1 MNKKIDALQ
10 QLFISLSPL
19 EDLDMWPETGI
30 DIMDIFDELKYSFSE
45 NLIETNKFILTKK
58 LYLNNE
64 PDIFY
69 MRELDRVLNVLNG
82 IIFRIKTK
90 LKNYSDVEVE
100 IHGRWYSVY
109 LYFGI
114 LTFRFESFYNLA
126 KDRIQ
131 EVEKLQNKKLEK
143 TKPPTTYHPSKN
155 KPKYDYF
162 VIAEMFATNEIEIVE
177 DEFYYNGK
185 RQSSGSVL
193 NRKINSEKK
202 FNPKKN
208 FTQYI
213 NDYKSKSG
221 EKYFLEIL
229 KDGEKIIPN
238 INRLINIK
246 EYFET
251 KNIVVKNKEFLETF
265 KQL

>member
-131 EVEKLQNKKLEK
+131 EVEKLQKKKSKKNLPEPQPIIHPFKDEK
-143 TKPPTTYHPSKN
+143 T
-155 KPKYDYF
+155 
-162 VIAEMFATNEIEIVE
+162 FALFNYIVNNWNYKR
-177 DEFYYNGK
+177 DIKWAYIYNFFD
-185 RQSSGSVL
+185 
-193 NRKINSEKK
+193 N
-202 FNPKKN
+202 
-208 FTQYI
+208 
-213 NDYKSKSG
+213 
-221 EKYFLEIL
+221 
-229 KDGEKIIPN
+229 PN
-238 INRLINIK
+238 IYLNEYERYVKRTQNFEGLFKYHNANSQKVYDALKNLKESFINN
-246 EYFET
+246 Y
-251 KNIVVKNKEFLETF
+251 
-265 KQL
+265 Q